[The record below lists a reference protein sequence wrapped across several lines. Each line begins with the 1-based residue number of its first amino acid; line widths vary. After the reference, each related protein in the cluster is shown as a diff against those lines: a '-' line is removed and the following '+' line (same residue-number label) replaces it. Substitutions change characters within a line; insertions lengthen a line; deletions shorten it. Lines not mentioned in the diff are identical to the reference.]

1 MYRKQASRFID
12 ANKIIS
18 VDGNFLNYSS
28 FYPNKM
34 LGSNLSV
41 GNMSDAEQIVEL
53 SIDSNNREYDLNEI
67 CARFDNPD
75 LPFTYSQSTEQTV
88 KANVQTER
96 IENSETKYGSWFIEN
111 PISKELTKRIT
122 LKLGPKAE

>member
-18 VDGNFLNYSS
+18 VDGNYLNYSS

-75 LPFTYSQSTEQTV
+75 LPFTYCQSD
-88 KANVQTER
+88 
-96 IENSETKYGSWFIEN
+96 G
-111 PISKELTKRIT
+111 
-122 LKLGPKAE
+122 